1 MLFALLYLVVR
12 RLFGLA
18 GGSGSEDLSKDAEIL
33 VLRHQLKVLR
43 RQKDRPRLRRLDRV
57 VLAAASRVLPRPTW
71 SSFMVSPQTLMRW
84 HRELVRRK
92 WTVLRKGTGGRPPLD
107 PGTRDLILQLAREN
121 RRWGCVR
128 IQGELAKLGIRVSA
142 TTIRSLLRRHGL
154 GPAPRRSGPTWSQF
168 LRAQARGILACDFLT
183 VETVFLKTLYVLFFI
198 ELGTRRVH
206 LAGATAHPDSA
217 WVSQQARNLSWDV
230 VGDEASF
237 RFLIRDR
244 DSKYSASFD
253 EVFRSDGTQ
262 VICTPIRAPRAN
274 AFAERWV
281 RTVRTECLDWMLI
294 LGRGHL
300 ERVLGVYVEHYNRER
315 PHRGLDLATPDG
327 LNSQAAS
334 PSHPGHVGRRDLL
347 GGLIHEYSRAAA

>member
-1 MLFALLYLVVR
+1 MLFALLYLVLR
-12 RLFGLA
+12 RLFRLA
-18 GGSGSEDLSKDAEIL
+18 GSSGSEDLSKDVEIL

-43 RQKDRPRLRRLDRV
+43 RQAGRPRLRRLDRV
-57 VLAAASRVLPRPTW
+57 VLAAASRVLPRPAW
-71 SSFMVSPQTLMRW
+71 SSFMLSPQTLLRW

-92 WTVLRKGTGGRPPLD
+92 WTYRRKHRVGRPPLD
-107 PGTRDLILQLAREN
+107 PAACELILRLAREN

-142 TTIRSLLRRHGL
+142 TTIRALLRRHGL

-168 LRAQARGILACDFLT
+168 LRAQAHGILACDFFT

-206 LAGATAHPDSA
+206 LAGVTAHPDSA
-217 WVSQQARNLSWDV
+217 WVTQQARNLSWDV
-230 VGDEASF
+230 VDHEACF

-244 DSKYSASFD
+244 DSKYTTSFD
-253 EVFRSDGTQ
+253 EVFRSDGTH

-294 LGRGHL
+294 LGKGHL

-315 PHRGLDLATPDG
+315 PHRGLALATPNG
-327 LNSQAAS
+327 PNFHAANCS
-334 PSHPGHVGRRDLL
+334 YLGPVRRRDLL

>member
-12 RLFGLA
+12 RLIRLA
-18 GGSGSEDLSKDAEIL
+18 GGSGSEDLSKDVEIL

-43 RQKDRPRLRRLDRV
+43 RQAGRPCLRRLDRV
-57 VLAAASRVLPRPTW
+57 VLAAASRVLPRLAW
-71 SSFMVSPQTLMRW
+71 SSFMLSPQTLLRW

-92 WTVLRKGTGGRPPLD
+92 WTYRGKHCVGRPPID
-107 PGTRDLILQLAREN
+107 PAACELILRLAREN
-121 RRWGCVR
+121 WRWGCVR

-142 TTIRSLLRRHGL
+142 TTIRALLRRHGL

-168 LRAQARGILACDFLT
+168 LRAQAHGILACDFFT

-217 WVSQQARNLSWDV
+217 WVTQQARNLSFDHPGHRV
-230 VGDEASF
+230 PF

-244 DSKYSASFD
+244 DSKYVSSFD
-253 EVFRSDGTQ
+253 EVFSTDGAQ
-262 VICTPIRAPRAN
+262 VICSPIRAPWAN

-281 RTVRTECLDWMLI
+281 RTVRAECLDWVLI
-294 LGRGHL
+294 LGRRHL
-300 ERVLGVYVEHYNRER
+300 ERVLGVYAEHYKRER
-315 PHRGLDLATPDG
+315 PHRELDLGTPIDSRSRAG
-327 LNSQAAS
+327 RACRRG
-334 PSHPGHVGRRDLL
+334 PVERRDLL
-347 GGLIHEYSRAAA
+347 GGLIHECSRAAA

>member
-1 MLFALLYLVVR
+1 MLFALLYLVLR

-18 GGSGSEDLSKDAEIL
+18 GGSRSEDLSRDVEIL

-43 RQKDRPRLRRLDRV
+43 RQKGRPRLRRLDKV
-57 VLAAASRVLPRPTW
+57 VLAAARRVLPRPAW
-71 SSFMVSPQTLMRW
+71 SSFMVSPPTLLRW

-92 WTVLRKGTGGRPPLD
+92 WTYRRKRCVGRPPLD
-107 PGTRDLILQLAREN
+107 PAACELILRLAREN

-142 TTIRSLLRRHGL
+142 TTIRSLLRRPGL
-154 GPAPRRSGPTWSQF
+154 GPSPRRSGPTWSQF
-168 LRAQARGILACDFLT
+168 LRAQAHGILACDFFT
-183 VETVFLKTLYVLFFI
+183 VETVFLKTLHVFFFI
-198 ELGTRRVH
+198 EHGIRRVR
-206 LAGATAHPDSA
+206 LAGVTAHPDSA
-217 WVSQQARNLSWDV
+217 WVTPQARNLSWEV
-230 VGDEASF
+230 VSWEVVDNEACF

-244 DSKYSASFD
+244 DSKYVSSFD

-262 VICTPIRAPRAN
+262 VIRTPIRAPRAN

-294 LGRGHL
+294 LSRGHL

-315 PHRGLDLATPDG
+315 PHRGLALATPNG
-327 LNSQAAS
+327 PNCQAAS
-334 PSHPGHVGRRDLL
+334 SPP
-347 GGLIHEYSRAAA
+347 